1 MSITDVPGI
10 SVGHAQVPGGGSG
23 CTVILGP
30 FRAAVE
36 VSGMATG
43 TRELNTLAPEHV
55 VPQADAI
62 VLSGGSAYG
71 LASAHGV
78 MAWLA
83 ERGRG
88 YGTGGGVVPI
98 VPAAILYDL
107 AQDRSR
113 PDASTGFAAC
123 DAASTDP
130 VVEGRVGAGTGAT
143 VGKIGPGR
151 SMPGGVGSASVN
163 IGGITVGA
171 IAAVNALGDILGPDG
186 QIVAGGRGPDGQFV
200 NASRVLRESPPEGEF
215 AAWRG
220 PPGPESGQNTTICVV
235 ATDAPLSK
243 RELQRLVRMAQTA
256 LPRRIRPVN
265 TPFDGDVVFAC
276 STAEE
281 VREVSS
287 GALMALGD
295 AARVALETA
304 ITRAVL
310 PADLRDSARGG
321 E

>member
-1 MSITDVPGI
+1 MSITSVPGI

-88 YGTGGGVVPI
+88 YPTGGGVVPI

-107 AQDRSR
+107 AEARAR

-123 DAASTDP
+123 QAATTDP

-143 VGKIGPGR
+143 VGKIGGR
-151 SMPGGVGSASVN
+151 SMPGGVGSASVT
-163 IGGITVGA
+163 IAGITVGA

-186 QIVAGGRGPDGQFV
+186 QIVAGGRDANGNFV
-200 NASRVLRESPPEGEF
+200 NGSRVLRESPPAGEF
-215 AAWRG
+215 ADWSG
-220 PPGPESGQNTTICVV
+220 PAGPEQGQNTTICAV

-276 STAEE
+276 STAPE

-287 GALMALGD
+287 GALMSLGD
-295 AARVALETA
+295 AAREALEVA

-310 PADLRDSARGG
+310 PPELRDSARGRP
-321 E
+321 